1 MTGAVNAY
9 KVNDLDRALLKS
21 LMDIIDYSYRFR
33 EDKDNS
39 VEDVIESVK
48 DNLDEKV
55 SSFYFGIPDINFD
68 ISVEDYATEYKNTM
82 L

>member
-1 MTGAVNAY
+1 MTGAINAY

-55 SSFYFGIPDINFD
+55 SSFYLGIPDINFD